1 VKLVYLAN
9 NRIPSEKANS
19 LQIMQMCQAFQ
30 QNGVQVELVVPHRVQ
45 PTAMRSVE
53 DPFAYYGISDRFRI
67 TRLPCLDALEVA
79 PAQIQHPAFV
89 VQSITFALSVAGY
102 LASHRADVYYSRD
115 PLSTVLLSL
124 LPRSLRS
131 RAVYESHTFPRPG
144 PRQSAHLWSAR
155 RLGRM
160 VCITRGL
167 AEEYLSG
174 GIPQERVLVAPD
186 AVDLTRFD
194 AMPSREDARRQL
206 GIPLDAVVVAY
217 TGHLYRWKGAHTLA
231 EASRSLPP
239 DYLVYL
245 VGGTDEDI
253 AAMRHHL
260 AEKGLDRVRLAGRV
274 PPNGVLPYLAAANVL
289 ALPNS
294 GAGAISSRYTS
305 PMKLFEYMA
314 AHRPIVASRIP
325 SLQEVLRDGEN
336 ARLVTADDP
345 RDLARGLTEI
355 ASSAEYASRLAEQAW
370 QQVQGH
376 TWFERARAILE
387 FVRC

>member
-30 QNGVQVELVVPHRVQ
+30 QNGAQVELVVPHRVQ

-53 DPFAYYGISDRFRI
+53 DPFAYYGISDLFRI
-67 TRLPCLDALEVA
+67 TRLPCLDTLETA
-79 PAQIQHPAFV
+79 PAPLQHPAFA

-124 LPRSLRS
+124 LPFSLRS

-144 PRQSAHLWSAR
+144 ARRRTHLWSAR
-155 RLGRM
+155 RLGRI
-160 VCITRGL
+160 VCITGGL
-167 AEEYLSG
+167 AQEYLDG
-174 GIPQERVLVAPD
+174 GIPRDRVLVAPD
-186 AVDLTRFD
+186 AVDPGRFD
-194 AMPSREDARRQL
+194 AMPSREDARRQV

-239 DYLVYL
+239 GYLVYL

-253 AAMRHHL
+253 AAMRRHL

-274 PPNGVLPYLAAANVL
+274 PPNQVIPYLAAADLL

-294 GAGAISSRYTS
+294 GVDAISSRYTS

-314 AHRPIVASRIP
+314 ARRPIVASRLP

-336 ARLVTADDP
+336 ARLVAADDP
-345 RDLARGLTEI
+345 LDLARGITEI
-355 ASSAEYASRLAEQAW
+355 ATSPEYAGRLADRAW
-370 QQVQGH
+370 QDVQNCS
-376 TWFERARAILE
+376 WAERARSILE
-387 FVRC
+387 FTRC